1 MPVMKN
7 HRKEMSEPVRQM
19 LESLREEAKTREL
32 TADEQ
37 KFMIQALG
45 GSIEGLARLWKCWGN
60 DIARVISRTPGRALP
75 KVRRKLSR
83 YLDVPVSAVGREVT
97 RRAKSGDAKA
107 A

>member
-7 HRKEMSEPVRQM
+7 HRKEISEPVRQM
-19 LESLREEAKTREL
+19 LEALREQARTREL

-45 GSIEGLARLWKCWGN
+45 GSIEGLARQWKCWGN

-75 KVRRKLSR
+75 AVRKKLAR
-83 YLDVPVSAVGREVT
+83 YLGVPVEAVGREVS
-97 RRAKSGDAKA
+97 RKPKKA
-107 A
+107 AA